1 MAWANVEEA
10 LRASQAANARMDEL
24 DAELEATRAQLAAIK
39 RAREKTEAE
48 IERLER
54 SIIDLLVDISGL
66 QARSSHEAGMPAEV
80 AVSEERPEVPQDYD
94 NLCLLEMVRD
104 TFWTPPLS
112 SDIEDCPPPCPAQD
126 YPPPSGEMSG
136 ILPHMRRG
144 AFGTLNVGALMYMN
158 Y

>member
-54 SIIDLLVDISGL
+54 SIIDLLEDISGL
-66 QARSSHEAGMPAEV
+66 QARSSHEAGMPA
-80 AVSEERPEVPQDYD
+80 DG
-94 NLCLLEMVRD
+94 
-104 TFWTPPLS
+104 
-112 SDIEDCPPPCPAQD
+112 PPPYPAQD
-126 YPPPSGEMSG
+126 YRPPSGEMSG